1 MSPAPSRIAKVV
13 IAGQDFVP
21 ASALERLHG
30 LLVEL
35 ANAVD
40 SHCDV
45 DHGTSGC
52 PLALVDRIR
61 REAAQA

>member
-1 MSPAPSRIAKVV
+1 MSHGTGWDCTACPALVRMR
-13 IAGQDFVP
+13 
-21 ASALERLHG
+21 E

-52 PLALVDRIR
+52 PHELVDRIR
-61 REAAQA
+61 GALT